1 MSDTFLLIAG
11 LGVATYA
18 VREGAKY
25 RDNKELLSKFASQVF
40 TINIYSTIIA
50 YVLLLLSLIIFK
62 SLHTYVL
69 AILIFSLQIVF
80 TTVGTE
86 WVYTIYEDYSYITIR
101 SIAFKIISI
110 LLLFIFVRKS
120 NDYLWYVAVSVFAT
134 VGSNILNFLHVKQFC
149 DLRLVR
155 ETKWQYHLKP
165 ILIIFASSL
174 AVTIY
179 VSSDTTILGLIKN
192 DYAVGI
198 YSVSVKIYQ
207 LAQNLLA
214 ALLMVTIPRL
224 AMLFGKRK
232 YQEYKV
238 VLGKVLNTLSLLVL
252 PASVGLNYA

>member
-1 MSDTFLLIAG
+1 MKKKSLSVNAFLNGLRSVLNLIFPLITFPYVSRVLSVEGIGIFNFSNIYVGYFLLIAG

-110 LLLFIFVRKS
+110 LLLFIFVRK
-120 NDYLWYVAVSVFAT
+120 VAS
-134 VGSNILNFLHVKQFC
+134 LHVHIRKGLQ
-149 DLRLVR
+149 
-155 ETKWQYHLKP
+155 KAKP
-165 ILIIFASSL
+165 LFLYVNFFNQVSINIF
-174 AVTIY
+174 
-179 VSSDTTILGLIKN
+179 
-192 DYAVGI
+192 
-198 YSVSVKIYQ
+198 
-207 LAQNLLA
+207 
-214 ALLMVTIPRL
+214 
-224 AMLFGKRK
+224 
-232 YQEYKV
+232 
-238 VLGKVLNTLSLLVL
+238 
-252 PASVGLNYA
+252 